1 MTGKQKCHI
10 LRQIRRDIAAANQLD
25 YHERDCTH
33 EGPCRG
39 TCPYCEAE
47 LRKLE
52 KELTERRS
60 LGRRVAV
67 MGLSMGLLTTNLA
80 SCDSPFGSTT
90 LQGDMAAP
98 ESSGTQQVESV
109 GPVDMGE
116 VIAAQ
121 TTTESPET
129 EAMGEASIG
138 TLMGDVPVYPPDGE
152 ITATTTTEP
161 MTTELMGTFAVPVTQ
176 PIAAG
181 VDLPDPD
188 TVNEPVTIAVTEPL
202 KTP

>member
-52 KELTERRS
+52 KELTGLRS

-67 MGLSMGLLTTNLA
+67 MGLSMGLLTTNLT

-90 LQGDMAAP
+90 LQGDMTAF
-98 ESSGTQQVESV
+98 ESSGQQVEV
-109 GPVDMGE
+109 ADTIEGE
-116 VIAAQ
+116 FIAAQ
-121 TTTESPET
+121 TTTEPPET
-129 EAMGEASIG
+129 EAMEAAPIG
-138 TLMGDVPVYPPDGE
+138 TLMGDVPVYPPEEDTTG
-152 ITATTTTEP
+152 TTTTEP